1 MYFLLSGCQNPDVLS
16 VIYLAKKILNLATT
30 LIPIGVILFITIDIF
45 KIVIGSDSDKT
56 VKENQKLIIKRLVY
70 SVVIFF
76 APTIVSVVMNSLSIV
91 GLGTD
96 YKQCIANAN
105 KETIGQARIQQDYE
119 DELKEKERKQK
130 ILEDYKDQKA
140 FSGFGGNSSG
150 GFNGGTS
157 DNTESDGGSGE
168 EASGNL
174 YQQLATKMI
183 NIASQEVGYKANG
196 DNNKYGQELGRN
208 NQPWCALFVTW
219 VAKHTEAQNT
229 NLFDDVIQK
238 EKPILN
244 IASATNSIYTFH
256 TNSNLSFYYSKH
268 YGGNYTPKK
277 GDYIYFDWQNNW
289 DKKIYSGMHIMNG
302 GHVGIV
308 TNVGNGYVH
317 TIEGNSGQ
325 DTVFKGNYPL
335 NSASIMGYGSWYK

>member
-70 SVVIFF
+70 SVLIFF
-76 APTIVSVVMNSLSIV
+76 APTIVSIVMNSLSII

-130 ILEDYKDQKA
+130 LLEDYKDQKA

-150 GFNGGTS
+150 GFNGGS
-157 DNTESDGGSGE
+157 SNNNDSDGGSGE

-196 DNNKYGQELGRN
+196 DNNKYGQELNQN

-277 GDYIYFDWQNNW
+277 GDYIYFDWLKNW
-289 DKKIYSGMHIMNG
+289 DKKIYSNMHLLNG

-308 TNVGNGYVH
+308 SHVENGYIH

-325 DTVFKGNYPL
+325 DTVYTSSYPL